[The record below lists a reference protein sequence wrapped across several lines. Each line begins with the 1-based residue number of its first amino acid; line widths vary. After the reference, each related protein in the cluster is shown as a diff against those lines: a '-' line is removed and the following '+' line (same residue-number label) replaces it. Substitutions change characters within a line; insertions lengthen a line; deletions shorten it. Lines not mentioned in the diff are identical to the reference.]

1 MAAQYVSTANSIM
14 VNHENIVKMFRLIDR
29 SVSAVGARFLHSP
42 KSQSGDDGLLRGE
55 PFEPDPGIQNM
66 PASVKKLCDDISVA
80 QETYFIG
87 VSPFIVAYRM
97 LMTNIRGSMDAAH
110 IDAEANI
117 RAAYFEF
124 IGERGIVSTIDRCV
138 DALLIII
145 RMSLDQTNDKTRLH
159 YGSDEYV
166 TFSDLD
172 LELKRSNRTTLGVEY
187 MLSGDCECGGEFV
200 MYAESNERKCS
211 SCGMTASMADD
222 HIDDQNMYAKDIQKT
237 KQNRHHP
244 LHHCKIWISRIQ
256 ASVGPDVPD
265 SVYIQ
270 LKTCFVRDNV
280 NLRNMSCTTLRKYLK
295 EKKLTAYNNY
305 VPFIRK
311 VMCGISPPQLT
322 NSELERLYETFS
334 RVAKVLHDMRPDN
347 NINYYPV
354 FIFKILDEQL
364 PLSTRKIKIM
374 ECIHLQSED
383 TIKEIDNL
391 YAQICARMGRTDR
404 PKPINW
410 GEYKKFL

>member
-1 MAAQYVSTANSIM
+1 MAKIIPSLTMATHGSHANSIM
-14 VNHENIVKMFRLIDR
+14 INHEHVIKMFRLIDR
-29 SVSAVGARFLHSP
+29 SIAAINVS
-42 KSQSGDDGLLRGE
+42 DGLAS
-55 PFEPDPGIQNM
+55 
-66 PASVKKLCDDISVA
+66 ASVRKLCDDAAAA
-80 QETYFIG
+80 QEIYFIG

-97 LMTNIRGSMDAAH
+97 LATDIRGSADAAH
-110 IDAEANI
+110 IGAEASI

-124 IGERGIVSTIDRCV
+124 IGERGIMSTIDRCV
-138 DALLIII
+138 DTLIVII
-145 RMSLDQTNDKTRLH
+145 RLTMEKSAGQPNEPRASNFVELSGLDT
-159 YGSDEYV
+159 
-166 TFSDLD
+166 
-172 LELKRSNRTTLGVEY
+172 ELKRSNRPTIAVEY
-187 MLSGDCECGGEFV
+187 VLSGDCECGGEFV

-211 SCGMTASMADD
+211 SCGMTASMADE
-222 HIDDQNMYAKDIQKT
+222 HLEDQNMYAKDVQKT

-256 ASVGPDVPD
+256 AWVGPDVPD
-265 SVYIQ
+265 SVYVQ
-270 LKTCFVRDNV
+270 LKTCFTRDNV
-280 NLRNMSCTTLRKYLK
+280 NLRNMSCSKLRKYLK

-322 NSELERLYETFS
+322 NLELERLYETFA

-364 PLSTRKIKIM
+364 PLSTRKVQIM

-391 YAQICARMGRTDR
+391 YAQICARMGRTDKPR
-404 PKPINW
+404 PINW